1 MTNGNYDGLGPKIAE
16 HLKKEKKSISN
27 TVLCLDL
34 LAEYMSDDDQ
44 ELPMMVTP
52 NKKVIDVVREARSVV
67 RMEKE
72 VQLMQQQEIKPK
84 SK

>member
-1 MTNGNYDGLGPKIAE
+1 VASGNYQGLGPKIAE

-34 LAEYMSDDDQ
+34 LAEYTEIEDDK

-52 NKKVIDVVREARSVV
+52 SKKVIEVVH
-67 RMEKE
+67 
-72 VQLMQQQEIKPK
+72 
-84 SK
+84 